1 MIDAFLAIC
10 VHIISTVKQGVSNR
24 AIKILFAYLKNDQ
37 KVFNRFKVN
46 RLIVRKMKLVE
57 YMFSQSQEVADMAL
71 DFSSF
76 LLRYNRELDYQD
88 FADDQTII
96 AKIKKAET
104 YRTWADI
111 EDLANTLSA
120 LQGQVTE
127 TQLNVQ
133 NAMQEMHQG
142 LEKFKK
148 DE

>member
-1 MIDAFLAIC
+1 
-10 VHIISTVKQGVSNR
+10 VKQGVSNR

-88 FADDQTII
+88 FADD
-96 AKIKKAET
+96 
-104 YRTWADI
+104 
-111 EDLANTLSA
+111 
-120 LQGQVTE
+120 
-127 TQLNVQ
+127 
-133 NAMQEMHQG
+133 
-142 LEKFKK
+142 
-148 DE
+148 